1 MNFFIISIVF
11 FIIILAIYLIYK
23 FIIKKTKIKNFI
35 ENNEYKIMKEKKR
48 GTIYIF
54 YANWCPHS
62 KNTLNKLEEIK
73 KIYLNND
80 KYELSFNEIDAEEN
94 TDMADSYNIDSYPTI
109 VLKYKNKKYIYD
121 ANLNDSTFNSFIE
134 TIMV

>member
-11 FIIILAIYLIYK
+11 FIIVLAIYLIYK
-23 FIIKKTKIKNFI
+23 FIIKKKIKNFI
-35 ENNEYKIMKEKKR
+35 ENNEYKVIKEKKR
-48 GTIYIF
+48 GIIYIF
-54 YANWCPHS
+54 YAKWCPHS

-73 KIYLNND
+73 KIYLNNNN
-80 KYELSFNEIDAEEN
+80 YELSFNEIDAEEN